1 MKKPVIGISGNEY
14 KTGDHTEP
22 LLSYT
27 QTCLVQ
33 AIEDAGGLPL
43 ILPATEPDL
52 AKYYIHLIDK
62 LILTGGQNVQPSY
75 YHEERT
81 IDSDN
86 YLPKRDEFELAL
98 IRAPKKIRNLSSVSA
113 VVYSSTM

>member
-33 AIEDAGGLPL
+33 AIEDAADSHSSFLLQSL
-43 ILPATEPDL
+43 IWQNIISIL
-52 AKYYIHLIDK
+52 LI
-62 LILTGGQNVQPSY
+62 N
-75 YHEERT
+75 
-81 IDSDN
+81 
-86 YLPKRDEFELAL
+86 
-98 IRAPKKIRNLSSVSA
+98 SS
-113 VVYSSTM
+113 